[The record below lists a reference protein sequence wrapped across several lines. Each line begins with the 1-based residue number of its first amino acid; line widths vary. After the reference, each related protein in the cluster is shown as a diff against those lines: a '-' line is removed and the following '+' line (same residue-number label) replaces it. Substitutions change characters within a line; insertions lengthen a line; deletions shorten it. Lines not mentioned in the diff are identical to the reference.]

1 MDINSR
7 LRKDTQF
14 RKVYKKGR
22 SYGNSLMVLYVHKN
36 KLDYNRVGFS
46 VSKKVGNSVKR
57 NKVKRR
63 MKEIYRLNVDKFKNG
78 FDLIFI
84 PKKSTAE
91 SSYLDI
97 QSAMLHLL
105 SISHVLKK

>member
-1 MDINSR
+1 MEIKNR
-7 LRKDTQF
+7 LRRDTQF
-14 RKVYKKGR
+14 RRVYKRGR
-22 SYGNSLMVLYVHKN
+22 SYGNSIMVLYVCKN

-46 VSKKVGNSVKR
+46 VSKKVGNSVER

-63 MKEIYRLNVDKFKNG
+63 MKEVYRLNTDKLKNG

-84 PKKSTAE
+84 PKKNTVKA
-91 SSYLDI
+91 SYLDI

-105 SISHVLKK
+105 SISHVLIK